1 MAPRKKAEPK
11 KETIPKSEKPKA
23 EYTPF
28 DFINAISYDKRDL
41 IRMSENPEGAE
52 KLYNPFLTN
61 RGLSYHMSSIMEAN
75 ILNQLHYLDKQLQFD
90 CALNMVRKE
99 KRFSKWFK
107 PESNEV
113 IELICKHYQ
122 CNIRRAQ
129 EYASILTPE
138 QLEKIREQQ
147 FTGGMKR

>member
-1 MAPRKKAEPK
+1 MAPKKQAKPK
-11 KETIPKSEKPKA
+11 ESLPKQEKAKA

-28 DFINAISYDKRDL
+28 DFINAICFDKRDL
-41 IRMSENPEGAE
+41 IRQSENPESAE
-52 KLYNPFLTN
+52 KLYNPYLTN
-61 RGLSYHMSSIMEAN
+61 RGLSYHISSIMEAN
-75 ILNQLHYLDKQLQFD
+75 ILNQLHYVDKQLQFD
-90 CALNMVRKE
+90 CALHMVSKE

-122 CNIRRAQ
+122 CSIRRAQ

-138 QLEKIREQQ
+138 QIEKIREQQ
-147 FTGGMKR
+147 FTGGTKR

>member
-1 MAPRKKAEPK
+1 MAPKKQK
-11 KETIPKSEKPKA
+11 QQKETIPKSEKPKA

-28 DFINAISYDKRDL
+28 DFINAVSWDKRDL
-41 IRMSENPEGAE
+41 IRQSETPEIAE

-75 ILNQLHYLDKQLQFD
+75 ILNQVHYLDKQLQFD

-129 EYASILTPE
+129 EYASILTQE
-138 QLEKIREQQ
+138 QIEELQEKQ

>member
-1 MAPRKKAEPK
+1 MAPKKKTP
-11 KETIPKSEKPKA
+11 KETIPKADKPKA
-23 EYTPF
+23 EYGPF

-41 IRMSENPEGAE
+41 IRDSETPEAAE
-52 KLYNPFLTN
+52 KLYNPYLTN

-75 ILNQLHYLDKQLQFD
+75 ILNQVHYLDKQLQFD

-107 PESNEV
+107 PESSDV

-129 EYASILTPE
+129 EYASLLPDE
-138 QLEKIREQQ
+138 QIEKLREQQ